1 MISPE
6 FISCNIDT
14 SRVTTKQ
21 YYEIILFYM
30 LLLNETDIF
39 REFLPNTSLFSQ
51 KMYQAILLSLSM
63 LIYSGSLS
71 IGISANTTFR
81 TVFCF
86 KKLKIIQSI
95 LLRYLLFFV
104 TITSVCLSQISLT
117 NQKGKTLKIAKP
129 CKSISNSNSKE
140 QI

>member
-30 LLLNETDIF
+30 LLLNETDIL

-51 KMYQAILLSLSM
+51 KMYQAILLSLSDVN
-63 LIYSGSLS
+63 LFWIFVDWDKCKY
-71 IGISANTTFR
+71 
-81 TVFCF
+81 
-86 KKLKIIQSI
+86 
-95 LLRYLLFFV
+95 YL
-104 TITSVCLSQISLT
+104 
-117 NQKGKTLKIAKP
+117 
-129 CKSISNSNSKE
+129 
-140 QI
+140 